1 MLGIDEATWN
11 VIQAVYNRI
20 SQKENVTQEEFVQ
33 KCLCR
38 GAKVWHEELLARSE
52 AEKSVRDI
60 FDHWVKTFAKT
71 RALCT
76 EHRKRAIRARLREGY
91 RAQDLKDA
99 IVGAS
104 QSEFHIQNGF
114 TDLQTILRNPST
126 VDRHLARYR
135 GEISSHHPMGSQAF
149 CETPLHAL
157 FDGGGGYHEQ

>member
-1 MLGIDEATWN
+1 MLGIDETTWN
-11 VIQAVYNRI
+11 VIQAVYRRV
-20 SQKENVTQEEFVQ
+20 SAKENVTQEEFVQ

-38 GAKVWHEELLARSE
+38 GAKVWHEELLSRSE
-52 AEKSVRDI
+52 AEKSVREV
-60 FDHWVKTFAKT
+60 FDFWVKTFAKR
-71 RALCT
+71 RALFT
-76 EHRKRAIRARLREGY
+76 EQRKRAIRARLREGY

-99 IVGAS
+99 IAGAL

-114 TDLQTILRNPST
+114 TDVQTILRNPVT

-157 FDGGGGYHEQ
+157 FADGDYHEQ